1 MFRSTWT
8 WVALLAVLVTLGA
21 VRWAEHAADERMAQ
35 RLLTVSAEVSGLD
48 PALRRFAVR
57 QAPPLYRAHCAVC
70 HGETMTG
77 NATLGAP
84 DLTDRVWLY
93 GTGSVFDIER
103 TLLYGIRS
111 SAPQT
116 RNVTDM
122 PAFGVRGLLTPADIN
137 NVVQFLLQ
145 LNKRPYQA
153 EAADEG
159 KQVYQR
165 KANCGDCHGADA
177 HGNPDY
183 GAPDLTVNV
192 WNSGS
197 DAPSLYRA
205 IYFGEHHVMPGW
217 IGTLSLAQ
225 IRELAVYV
233 FSVSHGGG

>member
-1 MFRSTWT
+1 
-8 WVALLAVLVTLGA
+8 
-21 VRWAEHAADERMAQ
+21 
-35 RLLTVSAEVSGLD
+35 
-48 PALRRFAVR
+48 VR
-57 QAPPLYRAHCAVC
+57 QAQPLYRAHCAVC
-70 HGETMTG
+70 HGENMTG
-77 NATLGAP
+77 NAALGAP
-84 DLTDRVWLY
+84 DLTDQVWLY
-93 GTGSVFDIER
+93 GKGSVFDIER

-111 SAPQT
+111 GAPQT

-122 PAFGVRGLLTPADIN
+122 PAFGARGLLTPADIN

-145 LNKRPYQA
+145 LNNRPYQA
-153 EAADEG
+153 EAANEG
-159 KQVYQR
+159 KQVYER

-192 WNSGS
+192 WNSGG

-205 IYFGEHHVMPGW
+205 IYSGEHHVMPGW

-233 FSVSHGGG
+233 YVASHGGE